1 MKLKYILGI
10 GIFAFSMSD
19 VYSAPVM
26 CRQFYGGK
34 ITYVEF
40 EAISKSASND
50 GSWEKALSQISP
62 RALNI
67 QNLNGKLAES
77 LLVGVRQLKYKTL
90 MALSDVYPDKYEDPR
105 WSSFNSIKRRK
116 AYLSVATKQ
125 LPKINKDRETLAAEL
140 DLDPQGLSF
149 DKELGVWIVTET
161 SGSVSGM
168 GVRNEA
174 IIQRGI
180 DKIRDGGVDG
190 YHLELLGSDNDLS
203 RGSGNGGRYDIAT
216 QYALIPTSRAN
227 YNELVANIEP
237 QMRTMILNKLVK
249 NPTWNFI
256 GKITDTPAIKEI
268 QRFDQAS
275 SRFMFFSRF
284 RQFLVQKGLISF
296 EKALKNADLKSLTE
310 EPIFGLSKNGK
321 TMRVAGALDD
331 NNYSRAIY
339 TESDVQAYLN
349 EKLSAGNYS
358 IQKIE
363 INGNTFVATLDLAS
377 PVKPLVP
384 AGEPEKRHS
393 FLEARDKI
401 LAKRKVQ

>member
-1 MKLKYILGI
+1 
-10 GIFAFSMSD
+10 
-19 VYSAPVM
+19 
-26 CRQFYGGK
+26 
-34 ITYVEF
+34 
-40 EAISKSASND
+40 
-50 GSWEKALSQISP
+50 
-62 RALNI
+62 
-67 QNLNGKLAES
+67 
-77 LLVGVRQLKYKTL
+77 
-90 MALSDVYPDKYEDPR
+90 
-105 WSSFNSIKRRK
+105 
-116 AYLSVATKQ
+116 
-125 LPKINKDRETLAAEL
+125 
-140 DLDPQGLSF
+140 
-149 DKELGVWIVTET
+149 
-161 SGSVSGM
+161 
-168 GVRNEA
+168 
-174 IIQRGI
+174 
-180 DKIRDGGVDG
+180 
-190 YHLELLGSDNDLS
+190 
-203 RGSGNGGRYDIAT
+203 
-216 QYALIPTSRAN
+216 
-227 YNELVANIEP
+227 
-237 QMRTMILNKLVK
+237 
-249 NPTWNFI
+249 
-256 GKITDTPAIKEI
+256 
-268 QRFDQAS
+268 
-275 SRFMFFSRF
+275 MFFSRF